1 MGRQLR
7 FCEADYRAIM
17 KNQRLAVGLMIGQAI
32 LFAVETAMIHRI
44 GARSSAMQLALLRS
58 GAGVALVGL
67 LARNAG
73 WSAVKTGQLPL
84 QLLRGLI
91 SVLYLWVMMYSFAH
105 LSFAD
110 ATAISYTQ
118 ATYIAVFSA
127 LILNERVTALRWIAS
142 AIGTVGALL
151 IVKPAFADRNI
162 VYLIAL
168 LGTSFNG
175 LAFVL
180 NNYLQRPG
188 GDSELTTM
196 FYINAVG
203 FVCNLPVLAT
213 TPLPEPEVWPWLSG
227 VLLFGPVGMYL
238 GIVAVRHASAS
249 ALGPYTLLRLVIAV
263 VAGLAFFRET
273 PDVLS
278 CLGVAAILVSCLLA
292 STPAPSVAQPRTAL

>member
-1 MGRQLR
+1 
-7 FCEADYRAIM
+7 M

-32 LFAVETAMIHRI
+32 LFAIETAMIHHI
-44 GARSSAMQLALLRS
+44 GPRGSAMQLALLRS
-58 GAGVALVGL
+58 GGGLMLVGL
-67 LARNAG
+67 LAWKTG
-73 WSAVKTGQLPL
+73 WSVLKTNQLPL
-84 QLLRGLI
+84 QLLRGSV
-91 SVLYLWVMMYSFAH
+91 SVLYLWVLMYSFARMP
-105 LSFAD
+105 FAD
-110 ATAISYTQ
+110 ATAIAYTQ
-118 ATYIAVFSA
+118 AAYIAVFSA
-127 LILNERVTALRWIAS
+127 LILNERVTVLRWLAS

-151 IVKPAFADRNI
+151 IVKPAFADRSI
-162 VYLIAL
+162 VYLIAM

-180 NNYLQRPG
+180 NKYLQRPG

-196 FYINAVG
+196 FYVNAVG
-203 FVCNLPVLAT
+203 VVCNLPVLAT
-213 TPLPEPEVWPWLSG
+213 TALPEPEIRPWLSG